1 MPILPGEILN
11 KRYRIVSLIAEGTY
25 GAVYR
30 AWDVMANQEVA
41 VKEYLD
47 ASLEMQKRF
56 RHEARRLSS
65 LSHPQLPQVL
75 DHFAME
81 GAGQYLVSEYVAGV
95 DLQSMLNQYGKLPTD
110 LIITWLQAICVPLA
124 YLHEKGILHLNLKPA
139 NMRMTP
145 KGELFLVSIGLPGI
159 GVRPRASGYGSP
171 EQQSQLDVG
180 PAADIY
186 SLGATLYVMLTGK
199 VPPNALSRESG
210 LSDLTPARE
219 VNPDTEPYLSL
230 VAGRAMSLR
239 PDTRYEGVM
248 DFAKALER
256 PFGNQPTPAASIRRT
271 PTHSIGEATPPLFTP
286 KTRRQIEQR
295 TIWALL
301 GLLVLIIGVSAVSI
315 LFNLPEEA
323 VNSGPEATATFMSA
337 VVEAATALAPT
348 PTPIPV
354 PTEAPTPTPEP
365 FITETGSRMIF
376 VPPGVFRMG
385 TDEGEAD
392 EGPSHLVKMDA
403 YFIDETEVTNAQYA
417 MCVAA
422 GVCNEPA
429 RRTAT
434 YHPAYYGSDTYDDYP
449 VIFVNWFDAE
459 TFCGWRNARLPS
471 EAEWEKGA
479 GFDPDQAIILRYP
492 WGDAFDG
499 TKLNYCDSNCSL
511 ERRDTRFDDGHQDT
525 APVGSYVDGRSPLG
539 LYDMSGN
546 VMEWVSDWYDRKFY
560 ESSTDTNPLGP
571 PDGEFKAIRG
581 GSWLS
586 SEDDLAIVVRSSF
599 DPTVARANLGFRCAM
614 DAN

>member
-11 KRYRIVSLIAEGTY
+11 KRYRIVSLIAEGSY

-30 AWDVMANQEVA
+30 AWDVIAHDEVA

-47 ASLEMQKRF
+47 TSVGMQKLF
-56 RHEARRLSS
+56 RQEARRLSD
-65 LSHPQLPQVL
+65 LSHPQLPRVL

-81 GAGQYLVSEYVAGV
+81 RAGQYLVTTYIPGV
-95 DLQSMLNQYGKLPTD
+95 DLQSVLDKYGKLPTD
-110 LIITWLQAICVPLA
+110 LIIGWMQAVCIPLA
-124 YLHEKGILHLNLKPA
+124 YLHGRGVFHLNLKPA
-139 NMRMTP
+139 NMRLTAT
-145 KGELFLVSIGLPGI
+145 GELFLVNIGLPGI
-159 GVRPRASGYGSP
+159 GVRPRGSGYGSP
-171 EQQSQLDVG
+171 EQQAQQDVG
-180 PAADIY
+180 AAADIY
-186 SLGATLYVMLTGK
+186 SLGATLYVLLTG
-199 VPPNALSRESG
+199 VIPPHALSRESG
-210 LSDLTPARE
+210 LSELKPARE
-219 VNPDTEPYLSL
+219 VNPDVEPYLSL
-230 VAGRAMSLR
+230 VASRAMSLR
-239 PDTRYEGVM
+239 PDVRYEIVQ

-256 PFGNQPTPAASIRRT
+256 PYGTRPAAGESVRRT
-271 PTHSIGEATPPLFTP
+271 AAPTFAEAAPPRISPTM
-286 KTRRQIEQR
+286 RRKIEQR
-295 TIWALL
+295 TIWGLF
-301 GLLVLIIGVSAVSI
+301 GLLVLIVGIGIFSI
-315 LFNLPEEA
+315 VFNIPAENE
-323 VNSGPEATATFMSA
+323 NGGPEATATFMSA

-348 PTPIPV
+348 PTPLPA

-376 VPPGVFRMG
+376 VPSGIFRMG
-385 TDEGEAD
+385 ADEGEPD
-392 EGPSHLVKMDA
+392 EGPSHLVQMDG

-422 GVCNEPA
+422 GACNEPA

-434 YHPAYYGSDTYDDYP
+434 YHPAYYGSDAYADYP

-459 TFCGWRNARLPS
+459 TFCDWRNARLPS

-499 TKLNYCDSNCSL
+499 TKMNYCDSNCST

-525 APVGSYVDGRSPLG
+525 APVGSYPDGRSPLG

-546 VMEWVSDWYDRKFY
+546 VMEWVNDWYDRNYY

-586 SEDDLAIVVRSSF
+586 SEEDLAIVVRSSF